1 MLSIPIETILMINKT
16 TYLLLALLCT
26 IFFTSAQESNKIT
39 IKNQND
45 LLEHIVILNNKKSIV
60 PLMHLEDRKIVSVH
74 TPSTLSG
81 IFNKTLNQYANV
93 DDFSFS
99 GALTFNH
106 SQLYNTFIFQ
116 VTDKVLQN
124 PQTINYLSKMARDH
138 EIIIVGFGSLY
149 GLSTLND
156 LDAPII
162 WSEDTTSNAAIIS
175 AEILFGGLGSTTR
188 LRANVSSHYQAGDG
202 YSTKQIRLRYS
213 NPEAVGLDGNQL
225 TRNIDAIA
233 EEAINER
240 ATPGAVVM
248 VVKNKQVIFQK
259 AYGYHTYEKKV
270 PEKVDDIFDLASVS
284 KIAATTLAV
293 MHLTETGKIN
303 LNETIGHYLKTARQ
317 SNKADIPLRDVMLH
331 QAGFIPY
338 IPFYRSLKEKDH
350 STQFSADFPTKIA
363 DGYYLRKDYFEEV
376 MWPKM
381 LASKVKPP
389 GHYVYS
395 DISMYVMQRVIEK
408 QTHTTL
414 DQYVKEHF
422 YTKLGMQSTGY
433 NPWQYFARSRIVP
446 TERDTYF
453 RDTLLV
459 GYVHDQGAAM
469 AGGVA
474 GHAGLFSTANDLA
487 IYGQMLLNRGTYGGE
502 KYFKPETVDLF
513 TSQQG
518 DNSRRGL
525 GFDRWDPDL
534 SKEYPSRL
542 ASDATFGHTGYTGT
556 CIWID
561 PKYQLVYIFLSNR
574 VHPTVSPKLSNLDI
588 RSRIQDAIYEAILKN

>member
-1 MLSIPIETILMINKT
+1 
-16 TYLLLALLCT
+16 
-26 IFFTSAQESNKIT
+26 
-39 IKNQND
+39 
-45 LLEHIVILNNKKSIV
+45 
-60 PLMHLEDRKIVSVH
+60 
-74 TPSTLSG
+74 
-81 IFNKTLNQYANV
+81 
-93 DDFSFS
+93 
-99 GALTFNH
+99 
-106 SQLYNTFIFQ
+106 
-116 VTDKVLQN
+116 
-124 PQTINYLSKMARDH
+124 
-138 EIIIVGFGSLY
+138 
-149 GLSTLND
+149 
-156 LDAPII
+156 
-162 WSEDTTSNAAIIS
+162 
-175 AEILFGGLGSTTR
+175 
-188 LRANVSSHYQAGDG
+188 
-202 YSTKQIRLRYS
+202 
-213 NPEAVGLDGNQL
+213 
-225 TRNIDAIA
+225 
-233 EEAINER
+233 
-240 ATPGAVVM
+240 TPGAVVM

-259 AYGYHTYEKKV
+259 ADGYHTYEKKV
-270 PEKVDDIFDLASVS
+270 PEKIDDIFDLASVS

-293 MHLTETGKIN
+293 MHLTETGEIN
-303 LNETIGHYLKTARQ
+303 LNETIGHYLKAARQ
-317 SNKADIPLRDVMLH
+317 SNKANIPLRDVMLH

-338 IPFYRSLKEKDH
+338 IPFYRSLKEEDH
-350 STQFSADFPTKIA
+350 STQFSTDFPTKIA

-518 DNSRRGL
+518 DNS
-525 GFDRWDPDL
+525 
-534 SKEYPSRL
+534 
-542 ASDATFGHTGYTGT
+542 
-556 CIWID
+556 
-561 PKYQLVYIFLSNR
+561 
-574 VHPTVSPKLSNLDI
+574 
-588 RSRIQDAIYEAILKN
+588 